1 MMLKVVLVMLII
13 DISRENEF
21 KGQTQLANICLKKN
35 IFFINQPQELTELL
49 MCGLHWFL
57 RVWL

>member
-1 MMLKVVLVMLII
+1 MMLKVVLVVLII
-13 DISRENEF
+13 DISSENEF
-21 KGQTQLANICLKKN
+21 KGQTQLANICLKKK
-35 IFFINQPQELTELL
+35 FFINQPQELTEFL